1 MPHLAARPLTTIVVE
16 DQDELNE
23 LLVSTIRSEGYM
35 SRGVR
40 SVEDYELLDGP
51 ALPDIFIV
59 DLNLPGED
67 GLSFAGRIRQKHP
80 EVGIIMLTARSE
92 LQHRAQGYENGA
104 DIYLTKPSTKDE
116 LLGALNALSRRIRPS
131 VPPVPATDVVL
142 NLRRLSL
149 TGPMAAVNLSSEEA
163 DLLKLARDCPGGRIS
178 FDDIR
183 SVLNRGEDV
192 SKAALEI
199 KIVRL
204 RKKIAETGLAGR
216 SIASV
221 RNYGYQTLFSCALS
235 DD

>member
-23 LLVSTIRSEGYM
+23 LLVSTIRSEGYA

-40 SVEDYELLDGP
+40 SVEDYELLGGT

-67 GLSFAGRIRQKHP
+67 GLSFAGRVRQKHP

-131 VPPVPATDVVL
+131 APSVPTTDVVL

-149 TGPMAAVNLSSEEA
+149 TGPAAVVNLSSEEA
-163 DLLKLARDCPGGRIS
+163 DLLKLALDCPGGRIG

-204 RKKIAETGLAGR
+204 RKKIAETGLQGR

-235 DD
+235 ED

>member
-131 VPPVPATDVVL
+131 APPAPATDVVL

>member
-1 MPHLAARPLTTIVVE
+1 MPHLAARPLTTLVIE

-23 LLVSTIRSEGYM
+23 LLVSTIRSEGYV
-35 SRGVR
+35 SGGVR
-40 SVEDYELLDGP
+40 SVEDYERLGVS

-67 GLSFAGRIRQKHP
+67 GLSFAGRIRNQHP
-80 EVGIIMLTARSE
+80 HVGIIMLTARSE

-116 LLGALNALSRRIRPS
+116 LLGALNALARRLRPAAPS
-131 VPPVPATDVVL
+131 VPATDLVL

-149 TGPMAAVNLSSEEA
+149 TGPAASVNLSSEEA
-163 DLLKLARDCPGGRIS
+163 DLIRLALECPGGRIS

-183 SVLNRGEDV
+183 GVLNRGEDI

-204 RKKIAETGLAGR
+204 RKKIADTGLATR
-216 SIASV
+216 SIASM
-221 RNYGYQTLFSCALS
+221 RNFGYQALFSCTLT

>member
-1 MPHLAARPLTTIVVE
+1 MPHLAARPLTTVIVE
-16 DQDELNE
+16 DQDELRE
-23 LLVSTIRSEGYM
+23 LLVSTVQSEGYM

-40 SVEDYELLDGP
+40 SVEDYERMGP
-51 ALPDIFIV
+51 SVLPDIFIV

-67 GLSFAGRIRQKHP
+67 GLSFAGRTRQQHP
-80 EVGIIMLTARSE
+80 HVGIIMLTARCE

-116 LLGALNALSRRIRPS
+116 LLGALNALARRVRTAAR
-131 VPPVPATDVVL
+131 PVPATDLVL

-149 TGPMAAVNLSSEEA
+149 TGPATSVNLSSEEA
-163 DLLKLARDCPGGRIS
+163 DLVKLAMDCPGGRIS

-183 SVLNRGEDV
+183 GVLNRGEDI

-204 RKKIAETGLAGR
+204 RKKIADTGLTSR
-216 SIASV
+216 SIASM

>member
-23 LLVSTIRSEGYM
+23 LLVSTIRSEGYV

-104 DIYLTKPSTKDE
+104 DIYLTKPSNKDE

-131 VPPVPATDVVL
+131 VPPAPATDVVL

-163 DLLKLARDCPGGRIS
+163 DLLKLALDCPGGRVS
-178 FDDIR
+178 FDAIR

>member
-23 LLVSTIRSEGYM
+23 LLVSTIRSEGYV

-131 VPPVPATDVVL
+131 VPPAPAADVVL

-163 DLLKLARDCPGGRIS
+163 DLLKLALDCPGGRIS